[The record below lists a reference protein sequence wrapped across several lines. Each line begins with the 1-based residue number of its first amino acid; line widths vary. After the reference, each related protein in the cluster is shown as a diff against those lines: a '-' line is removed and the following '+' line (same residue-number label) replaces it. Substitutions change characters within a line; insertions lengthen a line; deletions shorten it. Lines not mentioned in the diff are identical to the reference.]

1 MAALGFKYA
10 DEEMW
15 VFWDGLFREGDK
27 LVIECVLSVNMYSQA
42 KLVCSNFYRFHVS
55 HSFKIPHKISSVT
68 QPKGQRVTLAERE
81 RN

>member
-15 VFWDGLFREGDK
+15 VFWGRLFREGDK